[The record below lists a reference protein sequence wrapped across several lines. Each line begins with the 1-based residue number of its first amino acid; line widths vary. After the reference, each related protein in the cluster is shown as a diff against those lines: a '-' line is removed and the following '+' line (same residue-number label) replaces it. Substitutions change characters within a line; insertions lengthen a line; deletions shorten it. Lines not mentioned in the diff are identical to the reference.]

1 MAKKHV
7 YSVGVKI
14 VERYSSTVLVEAE
27 SAAQAQ
33 ELLEK
38 DYNNGAYVYD
48 KTTECADDRVLTL
61 THPRIVPPGEVH
73 GALRRHIN
81 LNVEW

>member
-7 YSVGVKI
+7 YAVGVQI

-27 SAAQAQ
+27 SAAQAR

-38 DYNNGAYVYD
+38 DYNNGEYVYD
-48 KTTECADDRVLTL
+48 KTTENADDRVLTL
-61 THPRIVPPGEVH
+61 SRPRIVPPGEVH
-73 GALRRHIN
+73 GALQRHIN
-81 LNVEW
+81 LNVER